1 MSNTSKAL
9 GYENVDTFMEEC
21 LREKS
26 PEEAKKFYAN
36 WAANYDNEVKEV
48 EYNGPELFA
57 KSFPKLNVP
66 RNAEI
71 IDIAAGTG
79 ALGEKLNAMGYKY
92 IDALDGTPEM
102 LDIARKKNVY
112 RNFCQFLMGCG
123 YESPIKDGT
132 YDVAISCGAIGQ
144 GHIPYNAFYEII
156 AMVKQGGLICW
167 LANDPSEGE
176 DEESFKTV
184 MADLTD
190 SGKWKVFQEPIR
202 LEYFYRK
209 DSAFFRVMQKL

>member
-1 MSNTSKAL
+1 MSKTSKVL
-9 GYENVDTFMEEC
+9 GYKTVDAFMEEC
-21 LREKS
+21 LREKP
-26 PEEAKKFYAN
+26 PEEVKTFYAN
-36 WAANYDNEVKEV
+36 WAANYDKEV
-48 EYNGPELFA
+48 NEFDYNGPKIFA
-57 KSFPKLNVP
+57 EAFAKLNVP

-112 RNFCQFLMGCG
+112 RNFCQFFLGCG

-132 YDVAISCGAIGQ
+132 YDVAISSGAIGQ
-144 GHIPYNAFYEII
+144 GHIPYDAFYEII

-167 LANDPSEGE
+167 LTMNPSEGKV
-176 DEESFKTV
+176 EENFKTV
-184 MADLTD
+184 MADLTN
-190 SGKWKVFQEPIR
+190 SGKWKMFQEPIR
-202 LEYFYRK
+202 TEEFFQKEATMFY
-209 DSAFFRVMQKL
+209 VMQKL